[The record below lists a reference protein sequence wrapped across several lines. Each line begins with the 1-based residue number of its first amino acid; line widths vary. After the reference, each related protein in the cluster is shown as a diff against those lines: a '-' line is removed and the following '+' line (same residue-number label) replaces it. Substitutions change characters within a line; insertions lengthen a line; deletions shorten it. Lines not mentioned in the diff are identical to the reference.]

1 MVRVIYKKFH
11 EVRWH
16 IRLNQLK
23 NRSASKIQQKILGA
37 IAMKGGSEEP
47 RERIIIRSK
56 QILNFLVLAKRDLM
70 VETAQDK
77 LLSFIQ
83 ETRQKNQ
90 LFQKFKKMIYLG
102 NTSTRD
108 SNKLYYSDQNT
119 ERVESKNS
127 C

>member
-1 MVRVIYKKFH
+1 
-11 EVRWH
+11 
-16 IRLNQLK
+16 
-23 NRSASKIQQKILGA
+23 
-37 IAMKGGSEEP
+37 MKGGSDEP

-70 VETAQDK
+70 VETAKDK

-102 NTSTRD
+102 NTRD

>member
-1 MVRVIYKKFH
+1 MKIRTEQETRCYAWSTFIDLNQMVRVIYKKFH

-37 IAMKGGSEEP
+37 IAIKGGSEEP

-77 LLSFIQ
+77 LL
-83 ETRQKNQ
+83 
-90 LFQKFKKMIYLG
+90 
-102 NTSTRD
+102 
-108 SNKLYYSDQNT
+108 
-119 ERVESKNS
+119 
-127 C
+127 